1 MKLRLAAP
9 LQTDS
14 VVDGPGLRAVIWT
27 QGCSHNCKG
36 CHNPQ
41 THSFNG
47 GFEYSTEELC
57 KDISNLEYH
66 TGITFSG
73 GDPMFQPE
81 SCARVAAYAKS
92 LGLDIWCYT
101 GFTFEELI
109 KLSKTN
115 NAYND
120 FLQNIDILVDGRFV
134 LEKRNLDLLFR
145 GSENQRLID
154 VKKTLES
161 GNITLLNEYEYN
173 QEEVF
178 EKVPMYI

>member
-1 MKLRLAAP
+1 
-9 LQTDS
+9 
-14 VVDGPGLRAVIWT
+14 
-27 QGCSHNCKG
+27 
-36 CHNPQ
+36 
-41 THSFNG
+41 
-47 GFEYSTEELC
+47 
-57 KDISNLEYH
+57 
-66 TGITFSG
+66 
-73 GDPMFQPE
+73 
-81 SCARVAAYAKS
+81 
-92 LGLDIWCYT
+92 

-173 QEEVF
+173 EEEVF